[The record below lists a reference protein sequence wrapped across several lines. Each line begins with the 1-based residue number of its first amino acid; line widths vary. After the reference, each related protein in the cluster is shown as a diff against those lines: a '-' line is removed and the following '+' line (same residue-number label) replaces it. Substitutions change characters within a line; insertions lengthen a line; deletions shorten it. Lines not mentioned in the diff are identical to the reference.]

1 MNTRKTI
8 SFTCNNILKKITLF
22 IAFII
27 CAILAV
33 IIPLFIFQFVCEL
46 AIDNYSYL
54 NLNLR

>member
-1 MNTRKTI
+1 MNTIKTI
-8 SFTCNNILKKITLF
+8 SFTYNNIVKKITLF

-27 CAILAV
+27 CAILA
-33 IIPLFIFQFVCEL
+33 ITISLFIFTLVCEL